1 MSQLPFLAILT
12 FSFFILMKSFAMD
25 KESLAQNSL
34 EITKIS
40 TEIES
45 IARENPSKAIE
56 IALQNLNKIT
66 YIQFSKER
74 ATLLNSLS
82 YAYYMQGDYKSSLN
96 YAKEVE
102 KSAKKINS
110 PEILARSYM
119 LQGNVLQGVNE
130 YPSAIERYL
139 IAIKLYKES
148 NNKLYLGYTYNNL
161 ANTYERSGKY
171 DSALEYYD
179 LFRTTVKGIASTGSA
194 DLGSGDVLLAK
205 GNPQEAKTYYEEAQR
220 KYLSENDKFGS
231 LLATS
236 AIGNSLSKIGEDDLA
251 LEKYHEAIIESQK
264 IGFKFIELSARL
276 RTAESYYRIENY
288 DAALDFSKTSLNLAN
303 DIGERLEQ
311 VEAHRLISKILEETG
326 NPQDALLHLKKA
338 QSIQDEYQ
346 NEKASNQLTVMQAL
360 FESEAKEAQIAEL
373 EEQNQM
379 LQLEQ
384 QVSQKRTEN
393 AWLTATLLLGM
404 LGAIA
409 LWAMLMQ
416 REKIRLAKLSQ
427 QLTVARRQAEAA
439 TEAKSAFL
447 ARMSHEIRTPINA
460 VTGLS
465 RLALDSQNE
474 REQRG
479 HLVNILDAGEIL
491 LRLVDDILDF
501 SRIEAGKLSIEC
513 VALAPREL
521 LKSTLNMHIV
531 QANAKGLALVEDIA
545 ADMPRQLLGDP
556 WRIKQI
562 LNNLVGNAIK
572 FTEQGTVTVR
582 LCANPAPDQPD
593 LLMLEGA
600 VSDTGIGLSQDQQ
613 DALFQSF
620 SQADDSITRRF
631 GGTGLGLAICKQL
644 CDLMGGRIWVE
655 SEPGQGSTFRFELPL
670 KRLAG
675 NPQPCQD
682 NYLPKGIPDW
692 SQYRLLL
699 VEDNEVN
706 RQVAIGLLQKTAIEI
721 QVAEHGQQALDRLK
735 DEFFDLVL
743 MDIQMPVMDGLTA
756 AILIRQDLE
765 LQLPIIAMTAHAME
779 ADRQKSVKAG
789 MDGHLAKP
797 IDTQTLYSLLGK
809 YLHTERY
816 FSLASPDAESN
827 EPTWQVEQLAGL
839 NVKQAIARLGGN
851 PQLYQSL
858 LGAFFR
864 DQKETAGQL
873 RQLLAQHDHSTL
885 FRLIHSLKSSSAYI
899 GASGLSAQCGALE
912 AILEQG
918 PCDPKPLLK
927 VADDLEALLNT
938 LAPVFES
945 SDQSSPQAIDESE
958 LRSQLQQILALLKQS
973 DFMVEE
979 KLAALQKLLA
989 GGPYAEQIARL
1000 VKKVDDVEYERAG
1013 ELVAEML
1020 AELQD
1025 AAPHHKL
1032 KVLNP

>member
-1 MSQLPFLAILT
+1 
-12 FSFFILMKSFAMD
+12 
-25 KESLAQNSL
+25 
-34 EITKIS
+34 
-40 TEIES
+40 
-45 IARENPSKAIE
+45 
-56 IALQNLNKIT
+56 
-66 YIQFSKER
+66 
-74 ATLLNSLS
+74 
-82 YAYYMQGDYKSSLN
+82 
-96 YAKEVE
+96 
-102 KSAKKINS
+102 
-110 PEILARSYM
+110 
-119 LQGNVLQGVNE
+119 
-130 YPSAIERYL
+130 
-139 IAIKLYKES
+139 
-148 NNKLYLGYTYNNL
+148 
-161 ANTYERSGKY
+161 
-171 DSALEYYD
+171 
-179 LFRTTVKGIASTGSA
+179 
-194 DLGSGDVLLAK
+194 
-205 GNPQEAKTYYEEAQR
+205 
-220 KYLSENDKFGS
+220 
-231 LLATS
+231 
-236 AIGNSLSKIGEDDLA
+236 
-251 LEKYHEAIIESQK
+251 
-264 IGFKFIELSARL
+264 
-276 RTAESYYRIENY
+276 
-288 DAALDFSKTSLNLAN
+288 
-303 DIGERLEQ
+303 
-311 VEAHRLISKILEETG
+311 
-326 NPQDALLHLKKA
+326 
-338 QSIQDEYQ
+338 
-346 NEKASNQLTVMQAL
+346 MQAL

-513 VALAPREL
+513 VALTPREL

-655 SEPGQGSTFRFELPL
+655 SEPGHGSTFRFELPL

-682 NYLPKGIPDW
+682 SYLPKGIPDW

-864 DQKETAGQL
+864 DQNETARQL

-1013 ELVAEML
+1013 ELVTEML